1 MKKIRCE
8 VLGLSSSPA
17 TGGAFALLLKEV
29 DGNRRLPI
37 MIGHFEAQAIGLELE
52 GSKPPRPLTHDLLK
66 IVIDELGGAVT
77 EVIINELYNN
87 TFYAKIIIEL
97 ATLTNE
103 IDARP
108 SDAIA
113 LALRA
118 DAPIYVATTVMDSAS
133 FAPSDEPN
141 AETESEEDETQ
152 EKETPK
158 QYAPSSKEAKIA
170 TLQEQL
176 KAAIDAEEY
185 ERAARLRDDI
195 SKLEGSN

>member
-66 IVIDELGGAVT
+66 IVIDELGGSVT
-77 EVIINELYNN
+77 EIIINELYNN

-118 DAPIYVATTVMDSAS
+118 DAPIYVADTVMDSAS
-133 FAPSDEPN
+133 FAPTDEVNTESDE
-141 AETESEEDETQ
+141 TEEEQ
-152 EKETPK
+152 K
-158 QYAPSSKEAKIA
+158 PSNLPLSKEAKLA

-185 ERAARLRDDI
+185 ERAAKLRDDI
-195 SKLEGSN
+195 ARLNQSN

>member
-66 IVIDELGGAVT
+66 IVIDELGGSVT
-77 EVIINELYNN
+77 EIIINELYNN

-118 DAPIYVATTVMDSAS
+118 DAPIYVADTVMDSAS
-133 FAPSDEPN
+133 FAPTDEVN
-141 AETESEEDETQ
+141 AETEEGDEEE
-152 EKETPK
+152 ESKPLN
-158 QYAPSSKEAKIA
+158 APLSKEAKIA

-176 KAAIDAEEY
+176 KAAIDAEDY
-185 ERAARLRDDI
+185 ERAAKLRDDI
-195 SKLEGSN
+195 AKLGR

>member
-66 IVIDELGGAVT
+66 IVIDELGGSVT
-77 EVIINELYNN
+77 EIIINELYNN

-118 DAPIYVATTVMDSAS
+118 DAPIYVADSVMEAAS
-133 FAPSDEPN
+133 FSPN
-141 AETESEEDETQ
+141 DDIVDGSEETAYEE
-152 EKETPK
+152 EKQTN
-158 QYAPSSKEAKIA
+158 APLSKEAQIA

-185 ERAARLRDDI
+185 ERAAKLRDDI
-195 SKLEGSN
+195 AKLSQAN

>member
-1 MKKIRCE
+1 LKKIRCE

-66 IVIDELGGAVT
+66 IVIDELGGSVT
-77 EVIINELYNN
+77 EIIINELYNN

-118 DAPIYVATTVMDSAS
+118 DAPIYVADSVMEAAS
-133 FAPSDEPN
+133 FSPN
-141 AETESEEDETQ
+141 DDIVDGSEETAYEE
-152 EKETPK
+152 EKQTN
-158 QYAPSSKEAKIA
+158 APLSKEAQIA

-185 ERAARLRDDI
+185 ERAAKLRDDI
-195 SKLEGSN
+195 AKLSQAN

>member
-1 MKKIRCE
+1 
-8 VLGLSSSPA
+8 
-17 TGGAFALLLKEV
+17 
-29 DGNRRLPI
+29 

-66 IVIDELGGAVT
+66 IVIDELGGSVT
-77 EVIINELYNN
+77 EIIINELYNN

-118 DAPIYVATTVMDSAS
+118 DAPIYVADTVMDSAS
-133 FAPSDEPN
+133 FAPTDEVNTESDE
-141 AETESEEDETQ
+141 TEEEQ
-152 EKETPK
+152 K
-158 QYAPSSKEAKIA
+158 PSNLPLSKEAKLA

-185 ERAARLRDDI
+185 ERAAKLRDDI
-195 SKLEGSN
+195 AKLNQSN